1 MVPRVA
7 MIPYEN
13 NEMHFKKFQTY
24 RKIMDFETRLTS
36 GFGIGLTANVRCHP
50 PKSGPNHENGN
61 RNGSVVS
68 NLQWVQINFDG
79 AFYLAI

>member
-1 MVPRVA
+1 
-7 MIPYEN
+7 
-13 NEMHFKKFQTY
+13 
-24 RKIMDFETRLTS
+24 MDFETRLTS

-68 NLQWVQINFDG
+68 NLQWVQIILMEHFNLQYKLLMSYG
-79 AFYLAI
+79 VNQSS

>member
-1 MVPRVA
+1 
-7 MIPYEN
+7 
-13 NEMHFKKFQTY
+13 
-24 RKIMDFETRLTS
+24 MDFETRLTS

-79 AFYLAI
+79 AIYCIINLYFH

>member
-1 MVPRVA
+1 
-7 MIPYEN
+7 
-13 NEMHFKKFQTY
+13 
-24 RKIMDFETRLTS
+24 MDFETRLTS

-79 AFYLAI
+79 VF